1 MLATGRA
8 ALSLRPVLFSWTHDT
23 IHACGDASLCAL
35 RLAHILANAM
45 MWKGLTQG
53 LTPCATDGA
62 LSYPS
67 CPVRTHAQT
76 NKQTK
81 THTHTRNTRFLN
93 IFTFFLGGMMI
104 KAVHWGYPTVV
115 TTTSNYR
122 SPGSG
127 KWHMDKCAMRLASP
141 PEQVDGSED
150 AFKNIFNFVLFC
162 FVFSNKQ
169 NVP

>member
-1 MLATGRA
+1 M
-8 ALSLRPVLFSWTHDT
+8 RPAPCAYFSERNDVEGPHTR
-23 IHACGDASLCAL
+23 I
-35 RLAHILANAM
+35 NAM
-45 MWKGLTQG
+45 CNRWCTL
-53 LTPCATDGA
+53 LPF
-62 LSYPS
+62 LSS
-67 CPVRTHAQT
+67 THART
-76 NKQTK
+76 NKQTNK
-81 THTHTRNTRFLN
+81 NTHTHAKNTRFLN